1 MCVCLSLSS
10 QSRLFP
16 LAALR
21 AYRSRRRTRQS
32 SSVIIYYAK
41 GNKSRP
47 HKGGQTRARVC
58 LSFIVSLS
66 LSLARRLCP
75 KKSGKFVSV
84 GTIIPSTRKECVRP
98 SLSLSLFLPI
108 CPQLF
113 IDFKAHRVLRITKHG
128 ITVERAREKRR
139 ERESEAAQSGGG
151 RQGADV
157 GSHYVEGGDVTD
169 GDGWLR
175 VRQSINPMVPNK
187 LLQL

>member
-66 LSLARRLCP
+66 LSRSPTLSEKEWKVRVRRYYNSFDSKRVCTSFSLP
-75 KKSGKFVSV
+75 
-84 GTIIPSTRKECVRP
+84 
-98 SLSLSLFLPI
+98 LSLSPYLSAVIYRFQSPSRLT
-108 CPQLF
+108 
-113 IDFKAHRVLRITKHG
+113 DHEARYNGGTRARKE
-128 ITVERAREKRR
+128 ERARERGSAEWR
-139 ERESEAAQSGGG
+139 GAAGG
-151 RQGADV
+151 R
-157 GSHYVEGGDVTD
+157 
-169 GDGWLR
+169 R
-175 VRQSINPMVPNK
+175 R
-187 LLQL
+187 